1 MTNEIQFDENLWFIH
16 KGCEGRHY
24 LIGNPH
30 TFYGRILAWCPKK
43 ERSFMVSVSE
53 MEQMSDFTK
62 YWIEGF
68 LKGNE
73 PEPPT
78 DSNEDVDFESDE
90 YKIWTE
96 EIKLFHETGYWSSF
110 NRNCEKC
117 GTALLKSEPE
127 EICKE
132 CRK

>member
-53 MEQMSDFTK
+53 MEQMSDFSK
-62 YWIEGF
+62 YWIEGY

-78 DSNEDVDFESDE
+78 DSNEDVDFESAE
-90 YKIWTE
+90 YKTWIE
-96 EIKLFHETGYWSSF
+96 EVKLFNETGYWSSF
-110 NRNCEKC
+110 DRNCEKC
-117 GTALLKSEPE
+117 GKVLLKSEPE
-127 EICKE
+127 DICEE